1 MGASFEIL
9 QLEEFRLK
17 VGNMLP
23 RIPKNYPPQGRTE
36 FENLT
41 DLLQYIIDEDNK
53 EKMLK
58 AEAKS
63 KQSESVEEKK

>member
-1 MGASFEIL
+1 MLPLFKFL

-53 EKMLK
+53 DK
-58 AEAKS
+58 AQKVEAQAKS
-63 KQSESVEEKK
+63 LEDKK

>member
-1 MGASFEIL
+1 
-9 QLEEFRLK
+9 
-17 VGNMLP
+17 MLP

-53 EKMLK
+53 DK
-58 AEAKS
+58 AQKVEAQAKS
-63 KQSESVEEKK
+63 LEDKK